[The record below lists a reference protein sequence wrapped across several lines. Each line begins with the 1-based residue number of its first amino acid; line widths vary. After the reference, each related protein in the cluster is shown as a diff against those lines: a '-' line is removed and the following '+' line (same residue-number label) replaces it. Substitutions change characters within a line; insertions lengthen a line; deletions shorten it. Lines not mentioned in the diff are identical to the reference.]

1 MCKIN
6 VQKKYVEKNRLQ
18 MWAVAAI
25 IESSRMAVR
34 DEHYIWKSD
43 ESLVNLEI
51 APKFQSPHWIIVFFL
66 IFFYQSLCKCSWDMS
81 INI

>member
-34 DEHYIWKSD
+34 DEHYI
-43 ESLVNLEI
+43 
-51 APKFQSPHWIIVFFL
+51 
-66 IFFYQSLCKCSWDMS
+66 
-81 INI
+81 